1 MREEYTNRTLDD
13 IIKYLSP
20 VYIRGEF
27 WVPITDQMVP
37 GVKPYYMISDYGR
50 VFSIARCEI
59 LTPILDPGTGYL
71 RISLVING
79 VSRQRSLHR
88 LMMLAF
94 RYFPGCENY
103 QVNHIDGNKLNP
115 SLSNLEWVTCQ
126 ENIVHAIRTGL
137 HPDCSGENNPFA
149 TITNDQAD
157 MIGRLLAEGKLSRK
171 EIASTVGCTVSNI
184 NNIMSGNCRR
194 EVFEKYNL
202 QELKQNPTALTEEQV
217 HFVCKFIQD
226 NRYLYNTESNMYR
239 DIMVQLGIEE
249 TKAMVSAI
257 YRIHKRQ
264 TRTDISCNYN
274 F

>member
-1 MREEYTNRTLDD
+1 MDD
-13 IIKYLSP
+13 IVKYLLP

-37 GVKPYYMISDYGR
+37 GVKPYYAISDYGR
-50 VFSIARCEI
+50 VFSIARCEL
-59 LTPILDPGTGYL
+59 LTPVVDIGTGYP
-71 RISLVING
+71 RISLVIDG
-79 VSRQRSLHR
+79 ITRYRSLHR

-103 QVNHIDGNKLNP
+103 QVNHIDGNKLNW

-126 ENIVHAIRTGL
+126 ENIIHAIETGL
-137 HPDCSGENNPFA
+137 HYNPKGENNPAA
-149 TITNDQAD
+149 TITNEQAD
-157 MIGRLLAEGKLSRK
+157 MIGKLLAEGELSRK
-171 EIASTVGCTVSNI
+171 EIASTVGCTVYNI

-194 EVFEKYNL
+194 DVFEKYNL
-202 QELKQNPTALTEEQV
+202 QELKKNPTALTEEQV

-239 DIMVQLGIEE
+239 DIMAQLGLEE
-249 TKAMVSAI
+249 TKAINSAI